1 MNFKKQ
7 QIVADFSDKIA
18 MSKMSKDVTKD
29 METAEAMKFNEFL
42 KKCIPSKTGTD
53 KEKFGACLLEFKNIK
68 LDPGNLEMRLTL
80 RRFELRTICFVGMSL
95 PTRPQIH

>member
-29 METAEAMKFNEFL
+29 MATAEAMKFKEF
-42 KKCIPSKTGTD
+42 
-53 KEKFGACLLEFKNIK
+53 
-68 LDPGNLEMRLTL
+68 
-80 RRFELRTICFVGMSL
+80 
-95 PTRPQIH
+95 Q

>member
-53 KEKFGACLLEFKNIK
+53 KEKFGACLLEFKNMK
-68 LDPGNLEMRLTL
+68 KSNAGRPGPKSAAQTPAKPEERKKGSSVN
-80 RRFELRTICFVGMSL
+80 
-95 PTRPQIH
+95 

>member
-42 KKCIPSKTGTD
+42 KKCIPSKNVRNYRKRKD
-53 KEKFGACLLEFKNIK
+53 DLLD
-68 LDPGNLEMRLTL
+68 L
-80 RRFELRTICFVGMSL
+80 
-95 PTRPQIH
+95 